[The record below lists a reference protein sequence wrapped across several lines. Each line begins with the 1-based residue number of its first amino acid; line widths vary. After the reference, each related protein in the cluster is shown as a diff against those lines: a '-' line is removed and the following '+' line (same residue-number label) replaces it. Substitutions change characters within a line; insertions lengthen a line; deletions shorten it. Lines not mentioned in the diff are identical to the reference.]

1 MTSKREIWKAISF
14 KGGKP
19 SIKYAVS
26 NHGRFG
32 VMDKNGKVEVR
43 TFKPQSGLY
52 RYNYKVNGASKA
64 LFIYKEVA
72 KAFIKKPSPKYTM
85 IIRKDHNYL
94 NDHANNLVWA
104 TPDQHR
110 LHVTYSPVA
119 IAARKKKAIVVSS
132 TAKVFNEKTARE
144 VKKLIWDPKRKL
156 TYKQIAEKYSVSEM
170 QIYRIKKGELWFHV
184 KVENEPETK
193 RYKQNLQNIAFQEKQ
208 AKKVKAAKR

>member
-1 MTSKREIWKAISF
+1 MTNKRETWKPVSF

-19 SIKYAVS
+19 SMKYVVS

-52 RYNYKVNGASKA
+52 RYNYKINGASKA

-94 NDHANNLVWA
+94 NDHADNLVWA
-104 TPDQHR
+104 TPEQHR
-110 LHVTYSPVA
+110 LHVTYSPSAV
-119 IAARKKKAIVVSS
+119 AARKKKAIIVSS
-132 TAKVFNEKTARE
+132 TARIFTEKTARE

-156 TYKQIAEKYSVSEM
+156 TYKQIAEKYGVSEM

-184 KVENEPETK
+184 KVENEPESK
-193 RYKQNLQNIAFQEKQ
+193 RYKQNLQNIAFHEKQ
-208 AKKVKAAKR
+208 AKKLKAAKK